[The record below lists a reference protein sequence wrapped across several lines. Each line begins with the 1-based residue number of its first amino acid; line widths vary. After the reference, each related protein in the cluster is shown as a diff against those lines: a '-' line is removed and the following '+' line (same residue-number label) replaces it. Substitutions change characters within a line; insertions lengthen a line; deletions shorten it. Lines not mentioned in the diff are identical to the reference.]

1 MKNYMIGKV
10 SPVAGNNF
18 KEIIWAGTST
28 LEAVQRVVDKKNAE
42 AMNNNRLD
50 YYELI
55 EVENDNEQ
63 DY

>member
-1 MKNYMIGKV
+1 MIGKV

-28 LEAVQRVVDKKNAE
+28 LEA
-42 AMNNNRLD
+42 MNNNRLD